1 LHLYLTDVK
10 FSESATEEISF
21 FLNGGSDD
29 SVESKTADDHA
40 VAVTSEAQP
49 SSTSGNRHGGPS
61 ASRLFVW
68 LPSKHPDDDDKNNN
82 SSNEDQEVILE
93 ASCRSLP
100 KENDMISSIV
110 FCRRSGGSSG
120 GSGDTS
126 ATSSFGKI
134 THASQIHC
142 VTLQHQPPNIQ
153 EGSFSTK
160 SNEDVTA
167 STGSTT
173 ITSSVLES
181 LQMYTRECFLPTL
194 TSLVSS
200 MSSPTDGS
208 SSATSPSSQ
217 NETLDLVINKMRE
230 LDVAIVASSRSARL
244 PHVVLNIHERINS
257 VASKKQTDKFDWD
270 ELQLRDCL
278 NDDSYLNAI
287 QAGVSQWIDQIRQIT
302 VLPSSIV
309 NTSSSNFNDMPIT
322 TAIEE
327 ITFWTHL
334 STELQS
340 IQDQLHSPGVEI
352 TVAMLRETKRFVATL
367 ALENNTGLEQA
378 ITITN
383 DVIQFVKPYPITQL
397 QTAAHQKQF
406 DPIATAMNA
415 IFDHLPKIRQSR
427 YYSLD
432 RCASLLSATTSI
444 LRDSML
450 SVLQEQ
456 CNNSV
461 GGIIFL
467 EYKEYENKVRFPTLD
482 VFVQFD
488 DRFTEWKDFILDQGR
503 RRKIPGLNRILEKMT
518 LYHLPLKERLDR
530 IHEFRYQ
537 HEKLREVV
545 HAVLREDEPEAIQQV
560 DQTPRH
566 VFASIN
572 VLDLSTAGT
581 NSLNMALEDYDVQMD
596 ALEERLARLL
606 RDKLQACR
614 VCAFHGYCLLLKLCY
629 ICIV

>member
-1 LHLYLTDVK
+1 MHLYLSDVT
-10 FSESATEEISF
+10 FSESANEEISF
-21 FLNGGSDD
+21 FLNGGSNGVENTTGNNDD
-29 SVESKTADDHA
+29 NEDTGA
-40 VAVTSEAQP
+40 VVSEMQP
-49 SSTSGNRHGGPS
+49 TTSGSRSGPP

-68 LPSKHPDDDDKNNN
+68 LPTKKPDDDPD
-82 SSNEDQEVILE
+82 VVLLE
-93 ASCRSLP
+93 ASCQQLP
-100 KENDMISSIV
+100 KQNDMISSMV
-110 FCRRSGGSSG
+110 FCHRSSGNGGSSG
-120 GSGDTS
+120 GSGSGSTS
-126 ATSSFGKI
+126 KI

-142 VTLQHQPPNIQ
+142 VTLQHQEPSIQ
-153 EGSFSTK
+153 EGNANTTK
-160 SNEDVTA
+160 STEDATA
-167 STGSTT
+167 SSSTT
-173 ITSSVLES
+173 ITSAVLES

-208 SSATSPSSQ
+208 SSATSPSGSS
-217 NETLDLVINKMRE
+217 ETLDLVINKMRE
-230 LDVAIVASSRSARL
+230 LDVAIIASSRSARL
-244 PHVVLNIHERINS
+244 PHIVLNVNERINT
-257 VASKKQTDKFDWD
+257 VVSKKQTDKVDWD
-270 ELQLRDCL
+270 VLQLRDCL
-278 NDDSYLNAI
+278 NDDSYLNTI
-287 QAGVSQWIDQIRQIT
+287 QTGVSQWIDQIRQIT
-302 VLPSSIV
+302 VLPSSTV
-309 NTSSSNFNDMPIT
+309 NASSSFNDMSPII

-327 ITFWTHL
+327 ITFWTQL

-383 DVIQFVKPYPITQL
+383 DVNQFIKPYPIAQL

-427 YYSLD
+427 YYTLD
-432 RCASLLSATTSI
+432 RCAALLSATTTI

-456 CNNSV
+456 SNNSA

-467 EYKEYENKVRFPTLD
+467 DYKEYENKIRFPTLD

-488 DRFTEWKDFILDQGR
+488 DRFAEWKDFILDQGR
-503 RRKIPGLNRILEKMT
+503 RRKITGLNRILEKMT
-518 LYHLPLKERLDR
+518 LHHLPLKERLDQ

-560 DQTPRH
+560 DQTPRQI
-566 VFASIN
+566 FASIN
-572 VLDLSTAGT
+572 VLDLSNGGT
-581 NSLNMALEDYDVQMD
+581 NSLNMALEDYDIQMD

-606 RDKLQACR
+606 RDKLQSCR
-614 VCAFHGYCLLLKLCY
+614 VRASLRLICACVGFFQ
-629 ICIV
+629 IPS

>member
-1 LHLYLTDVK
+1 MHLYLSDVT
-10 FSESATEEISF
+10 FSESANEEISF
-21 FLNGGSDD
+21 FLNGGSNGVENTTGNNDD
-29 SVESKTADDHA
+29 NEDTGA
-40 VAVTSEAQP
+40 VVSEMQP
-49 SSTSGNRHGGPS
+49 TTSGSRSGPP

-68 LPSKHPDDDDKNNN
+68 LPTKKPDDDPD
-82 SSNEDQEVILE
+82 VVLLE
-93 ASCRSLP
+93 ASCQQLP
-100 KENDMISSIV
+100 KQNDMISSMV
-110 FCRRSGGSSG
+110 FCHRGGSNGGSSG
-120 GSGDTS
+120 GSGSGSTS
-126 ATSSFGKI
+126 KI

-142 VTLQHQPPNIQ
+142 VTLQHQEPSIQ
-153 EGSFSTK
+153 EGNANTTK
-160 SNEDVTA
+160 STEDATA
-167 STGSTT
+167 SSSTT
-173 ITSSVLES
+173 ITSAVLES

-208 SSATSPSSQ
+208 SSATSPSGSS
-217 NETLDLVINKMRE
+217 ETLDLVINKMRE
-230 LDVAIVASSRSARL
+230 LDVAIIASSRSARL
-244 PHVVLNIHERINS
+244 PHIVLNVNERINA
-257 VASKKQTDKFDWD
+257 VVSKKQTDKVDWD
-270 ELQLRDCL
+270 VLQLRDCL
-278 NDDSYLNAI
+278 NDDSYLNTI
-287 QAGVSQWIDQIRQIT
+287 QTGVSQWIDQIRQIT
-302 VLPSSIV
+302 VLPSSTV
-309 NTSSSNFNDMPIT
+309 NASSSFNDMSPII

-327 ITFWTHL
+327 ITFWTQL

-383 DVIQFVKPYPITQL
+383 DVNQFIKPYPIAQL

-427 YYSLD
+427 YYTLD
-432 RCASLLSATTSI
+432 RCAALLSATTTI

-456 CNNSV
+456 SNNSA

-467 EYKEYENKVRFPTLD
+467 DYKEYENKIRFPTLD

-488 DRFTEWKDFILDQGR
+488 DRFAEWKDFILDQGR
-503 RRKIPGLNRILEKMT
+503 RRKITGLNRILEKMT
-518 LYHLPLKERLDR
+518 LHHLPLKERLDQ

-560 DQTPRH
+560 DQTPRQI
-566 VFASIN
+566 FASIN
-572 VLDLSTAGT
+572 VLDLSNGGT
-581 NSLNMALEDYDVQMD
+581 NSLNMALEDYDIQMD

-606 RDKLQACR
+606 RDKLQSCR
-614 VCAFHGYCLLLKLCY
+614 VRASLRLICACVGFFQ
-629 ICIV
+629 IPS

>member
-1 LHLYLTDVK
+1 MHLYLSDVT
-10 FSESATEEISF
+10 FSESANEEISF
-21 FLNGGSDD
+21 FLNGGSNGVENTTGNNDD
-29 SVESKTADDHA
+29 NEDTGA
-40 VAVTSEAQP
+40 VVSEMQP
-49 SSTSGNRHGGPS
+49 TTSGSRSGPP

-68 LPSKHPDDDDKNNN
+68 LPTKKPDDDPD
-82 SSNEDQEVILE
+82 VVLLE
-93 ASCRSLP
+93 ASCQQLP
-100 KENDMISSIV
+100 KQNDMISSMV
-110 FCRRSGGSSG
+110 FCHRSSGSGGSSG
-120 GSGDTS
+120 GSGSGSTS
-126 ATSSFGKI
+126 KI

-142 VTLQHQPPNIQ
+142 VTLQHQEPSIQ
-153 EGSFSTK
+153 GGNANTTK
-160 SNEDVTA
+160 STEDATA
-167 STGSTT
+167 SSSTT
-173 ITSSVLES
+173 ITSAVLES

-208 SSATSPSSQ
+208 SSATSPSGSS
-217 NETLDLVINKMRE
+217 ETLDLVINKMRE
-230 LDVAIVASSRSARL
+230 LDVAIIASSRSARL
-244 PHVVLNIHERINS
+244 PHIVLNVNERINA
-257 VASKKQTDKFDWD
+257 VVSKKQTDKVDWD
-270 ELQLRDCL
+270 VLQLRDCL
-278 NDDSYLNAI
+278 NDDSYLNTI
-287 QAGVSQWIDQIRQIT
+287 QTGVSQWIDQIRQIT
-302 VLPSSIV
+302 VLPSSTV
-309 NTSSSNFNDMPIT
+309 NASSSFNDMSPII

-327 ITFWTHL
+327 ITFWTQL

-383 DVIQFVKPYPITQL
+383 DVNQFIKPYPIAQL

-427 YYSLD
+427 YYTLD
-432 RCASLLSATTSI
+432 RCAALLSATTTI

-456 CNNSV
+456 SNNSA

-467 EYKEYENKVRFPTLD
+467 DYKEYENKIRFPTLD

-488 DRFTEWKDFILDQGR
+488 DRFAEWKDFILDQGR
-503 RRKIPGLNRILEKMT
+503 RRKITGLNRILEKMT
-518 LYHLPLKERLDR
+518 LHHLPLKERLDQ

-560 DQTPRH
+560 DQTPRQI
-566 VFASIN
+566 FASIN
-572 VLDLSTAGT
+572 VLDLSNGGT
-581 NSLNMALEDYDVQMD
+581 NSLNMALEDYDIQMD

-606 RDKLQACR
+606 RDKLQSCR
-614 VCAFHGYCLLLKLCY
+614 VRASLRLICACVGFFQ
-629 ICIV
+629 IPS

>member
-1 LHLYLTDVK
+1 MHLYLSDVT
-10 FSESATEEISF
+10 FSESANEEISF
-21 FLNGGSDD
+21 FLNGGSNGVENTTGNNDD
-29 SVESKTADDHA
+29 NEDTGA
-40 VAVTSEAQP
+40 VVSEMQP
-49 SSTSGNRHGGPS
+49 TTSGSRSGPP

-68 LPSKHPDDDDKNNN
+68 LPTKKPDDDPD
-82 SSNEDQEVILE
+82 VVLLE
-93 ASCRSLP
+93 ASCQQLP
-100 KENDMISSIV
+100 KQNDMISSMV
-110 FCRRSGGSSG
+110 FCHRSSGSGGSSG
-120 GSGDTS
+120 GSGSGSTS
-126 ATSSFGKI
+126 KI

-142 VTLQHQPPNIQ
+142 VTLQHQEPSIQ
-153 EGSFSTK
+153 EGNANTTK
-160 SNEDVTA
+160 STEDATA
-167 STGSTT
+167 SSSTT
-173 ITSSVLES
+173 ITSAVLES

-208 SSATSPSSQ
+208 SSATSTSSS

-230 LDVAIVASSRSARL
+230 LDVAIIASSRSARL
-244 PHVVLNIHERINS
+244 PHIVLNVNERINA
-257 VASKKQTDKFDWD
+257 VVSKKQTDKVDWD
-270 ELQLRDCL
+270 VLQLRDCL
-278 NDDSYLNAI
+278 NDDSYLNTI
-287 QAGVSQWIDQIRQIT
+287 QTGVSQWIDQIRQIT
-302 VLPSSIV
+302 VLPSSTV
-309 NTSSSNFNDMPIT
+309 NASSSFNDMSPII

-327 ITFWTHL
+327 ITFWTQL

-383 DVIQFVKPYPITQL
+383 DVNQFIKPYPIAQL

-427 YYSLD
+427 YYTLD
-432 RCASLLSATTSI
+432 RCAALLSATTTI

-456 CNNSV
+456 SNNSA

-467 EYKEYENKVRFPTLD
+467 DYKEYENKIRFPTLD

-488 DRFTEWKDFILDQGR
+488 DRFAEWKDFILDQGR
-503 RRKIPGLNRILEKMT
+503 RRKITGLNRILEKMT
-518 LYHLPLKERLDR
+518 LHHLPLKERLDQ

-560 DQTPRH
+560 DQTPRQI
-566 VFASIN
+566 FASIN
-572 VLDLSTAGT
+572 VLDLSNGGT
-581 NSLNMALEDYDVQMD
+581 NSLNMALEDYDIQMD

-606 RDKLQACR
+606 RDKLQSCR
-614 VCAFHGYCLLLKLCY
+614 VRASLRLICACVGFFQ
-629 ICIV
+629 IPS

>member
-1 LHLYLTDVK
+1 MHLYLSDVT
-10 FSESATEEISF
+10 FSESANEEISF
-21 FLNGGSDD
+21 FLNGGSNGVENTTGNNDD
-29 SVESKTADDHA
+29 NEDTGA
-40 VAVTSEAQP
+40 VVSEMQP
-49 SSTSGNRHGGPS
+49 TTSGSRSGPP

-68 LPSKHPDDDDKNNN
+68 LPTKKPDDDPD
-82 SSNEDQEVILE
+82 VVLLE
-93 ASCRSLP
+93 ASCQQLP
-100 KENDMISSIV
+100 KQNDMISSMV
-110 FCRRSGGSSG
+110 FCHRSSGNGGSSG
-120 GSGDTS
+120 GSGSGSTS
-126 ATSSFGKI
+126 KI

-142 VTLQHQPPNIQ
+142 VTLQHQEPSIQ
-153 EGSFSTK
+153 GGNANTTK
-160 SNEDVTA
+160 STEDATA
-167 STGSTT
+167 SSSTT
-173 ITSSVLES
+173 ITSAVLES

-208 SSATSPSSQ
+208 SSATSPSGSS
-217 NETLDLVINKMRE
+217 ETLDLVINKMRE
-230 LDVAIVASSRSARL
+230 LDVAIIASSRSARL
-244 PHVVLNIHERINS
+244 PHIVLNVNERINT
-257 VASKKQTDKFDWD
+257 VVSKKQTDKVDWD
-270 ELQLRDCL
+270 VLQLRDCL
-278 NDDSYLNAI
+278 NDDSYLNTI
-287 QAGVSQWIDQIRQIT
+287 QTGVSQWIDQIRQIT
-302 VLPSSIV
+302 VLPSSTV
-309 NTSSSNFNDMPIT
+309 NASSSFNDMSPII

-327 ITFWTHL
+327 ITFWTQL

-383 DVIQFVKPYPITQL
+383 DVNQFIKPYPIAQL

-427 YYSLD
+427 YYTLD
-432 RCASLLSATTSI
+432 RCAALLSATTTI

-456 CNNSV
+456 SNNSA

-467 EYKEYENKVRFPTLD
+467 DYKEYENKIRFPTLD

-488 DRFTEWKDFILDQGR
+488 DRFAEWKDFILDQGR
-503 RRKIPGLNRILEKMT
+503 RRKITGLNRILEKMT
-518 LYHLPLKERLDR
+518 LHHLPLKERLDQ

-560 DQTPRH
+560 DQTPRQI
-566 VFASIN
+566 FASIN
-572 VLDLSTAGT
+572 VLDLSNGGT
-581 NSLNMALEDYDVQMD
+581 NSLNMALEDYDIQMD

-606 RDKLQACR
+606 RDKLQSCR
-614 VCAFHGYCLLLKLCY
+614 VRASLRLICACVGFFQ
-629 ICIV
+629 IPS

>member
-1 LHLYLTDVK
+1 MHLYLSDVT
-10 FSESATEEISF
+10 FSESANEEISF
-21 FLNGGSDD
+21 FLNGGSHGVENTTGNNDD
-29 SVESKTADDHA
+29 NEDTGA
-40 VAVTSEAQP
+40 VVSETQP
-49 SSTSGNRHGGPS
+49 PTSGSRSGPP

-68 LPSKHPDDDDKNNN
+68 LPTKKPDDDPD
-82 SSNEDQEVILE
+82 VVLLE
-93 ASCRSLP
+93 ASCQQLP
-100 KENDMISSIV
+100 KQNDMISSMV
-110 FCRRSGGSSG
+110 FCHRSSGSGGSSG
-120 GSGDTS
+120 GSGSGSTS
-126 ATSSFGKI
+126 KI

-142 VTLQHQPPNIQ
+142 VTLQHQEPSIQ
-153 EGSFSTK
+153 EGNANTTK
-160 SNEDVTA
+160 STEDATA
-167 STGSTT
+167 SSSTT
-173 ITSSVLES
+173 ITSAVLES

-208 SSATSPSSQ
+208 SSATSPSGSS
-217 NETLDLVINKMRE
+217 ETLDLVINKMRE
-230 LDVAIVASSRSARL
+230 LDVAIIASSRSARL
-244 PHVVLNIHERINS
+244 PHIVLNVNERINT
-257 VASKKQTDKFDWD
+257 VVSKKQTDKVDWD
-270 ELQLRDCL
+270 VLQLRDCL
-278 NDDSYLNAI
+278 NDDSYLNTI
-287 QAGVSQWIDQIRQIT
+287 QTGVSQWIDQIRQIT
-302 VLPSSIV
+302 VLPSSTV
-309 NTSSSNFNDMPIT
+309 NASSSFNDMSPII

-327 ITFWTHL
+327 ITFWTQL

-383 DVIQFVKPYPITQL
+383 DVNQFIKPYPIAQL

-427 YYSLD
+427 YYTLD
-432 RCASLLSATTSI
+432 RCAALLSATTTI

-456 CNNSV
+456 SNNSA

-467 EYKEYENKVRFPTLD
+467 DYKEYENKIRFPTLD

-488 DRFTEWKDFILDQGR
+488 DRFAEWKDFILDQGR
-503 RRKIPGLNRILEKMT
+503 RRKITGLNRILEKMT
-518 LYHLPLKERLDR
+518 LHHLPLKERLDQ

-560 DQTPRH
+560 DQTPRQI
-566 VFASIN
+566 FASIN
-572 VLDLSTAGT
+572 VLDLSNGGT
-581 NSLNMALEDYDVQMD
+581 NSLNMALEDYDIQMD

-606 RDKLQACR
+606 RDKLQSCR
-614 VCAFHGYCLLLKLCY
+614 VRASLRLICACVGFFQ
-629 ICIV
+629 IPS

>member
-1 LHLYLTDVK
+1 MIEFRLSCELHLYLSGIT
-10 FSESATEEISF
+10 FSKSANDEITF
-21 FLNGGSDD
+21 FLNGGSDGIAD
-29 SVESKTADDHA
+29 ITEKADDNEEA
-40 VAVTSEAQP
+40 VAAATEQP
-49 SSTSGNRHGGPS
+49 SSSGGRPL
-61 ASRLFVW
+61 ASRLFIW
-68 LPSKHPDDDDKNNN
+68 LPSRRTSDDVDDPN
-82 SSNEDQEVILE
+82 VVLE
-93 ASCRSLP
+93 ASCQQLP
-100 KENDMISSIV
+100 KQNDMLSSIV
-110 FCRRSGGSSG
+110 FCRRSDSTSGSSG
-120 GSGDTS
+120 GSNDIGTR
-126 ATSSFGKI
+126 KI

-142 VTLQHQPPNIQ
+142 VTLQHQQPTIQ
-153 EGSFSTK
+153 DDNLATK
-160 SNEDVTA
+160 SIEDAPV
-167 STGSTT
+167 STSTT

-200 MSSPTDGS
+200 MSSPSDGS
-208 SSATSPSSQ
+208 SSVTSPSSN

-244 PHVVLNIHERINS
+244 PHIVLNVNERINS
-257 VASKKQTDKFDWD
+257 VASKKQTDKIDWD
-270 ELQLRDCL
+270 ALQLRDCL
-278 NDDSYLNAI
+278 NDDSYLNTI

-302 VLPSSIV
+302 VLPSSTI
-309 NTSSSNFNDMPIT
+309 NTSSSFNDISPIT

-327 ITFWTHL
+327 VTFWTQL
-334 STELQS
+334 SSELQS
-340 IQDQLHSPGVEI
+340 IHDQLHSPGVEI

-378 ITITN
+378 MTISN
-383 DVIQFVKPYPITQL
+383 DVNQFIKPYPITQL

-427 YYSLD
+427 YYTLD
-432 RCASLLSATTSI
+432 RCASLLSSTTI
-444 LRDSML
+444 ELRDSML

-456 CNNSV
+456 CNNNM
-461 GGIIFL
+461 GGIILLDF
-467 EYKEYENKVRFPTLD
+467 KEYENKIRFPTLD

-488 DRFTEWKDFILDQGR
+488 DRYAEWKDFVLDQGR
-503 RRKIPGLNRILEKMT
+503 RRKITGLNRILDKMT
-518 LYHLPLKERLDR
+518 LHHLPLKERLDQ

-566 VFASIN
+566 IFASIN
-572 VLDLSTAGT
+572 VLDLSNAGT

-614 VCAFHGYCLLLKLCY
+614 VCT
-629 ICIV
+629 

>member
-1 LHLYLTDVK
+1 
-10 FSESATEEISF
+10 
-21 FLNGGSDD
+21 
-29 SVESKTADDHA
+29 
-40 VAVTSEAQP
+40 
-49 SSTSGNRHGGPS
+49 
-61 ASRLFVW
+61 
-68 LPSKHPDDDDKNNN
+68 
-82 SSNEDQEVILE
+82 
-93 ASCRSLP
+93 
-100 KENDMISSIV
+100 MISSMV
-110 FCRRSGGSSG
+110 FCHRGGSNGGSSG
-120 GSGDTS
+120 GSGSGSTS
-126 ATSSFGKI
+126 KI

-142 VTLQHQPPNIQ
+142 VTLQHQEPSIQ
-153 EGSFSTK
+153 EGNANTTK
-160 SNEDVTA
+160 STEDATA
-167 STGSTT
+167 SSSTT
-173 ITSSVLES
+173 ITSAVLES

-208 SSATSPSSQ
+208 SSATSPSGSS
-217 NETLDLVINKMRE
+217 ETLDLVINKMRE
-230 LDVAIVASSRSARL
+230 LDVAIIASSRSARL
-244 PHVVLNIHERINS
+244 PHVVLNVNERINA
-257 VASKKQTDKFDWD
+257 VVSKKQTDKVDWD
-270 ELQLRDCL
+270 VLQLRHCL
-278 NDDSYLNAI
+278 NDDSYLNTI
-287 QAGVSQWIDQIRQIT
+287 QTGVSQWIDQIRQIT
-302 VLPSSIV
+302 VLPSSTV
-309 NTSSSNFNDMPIT
+309 NASSSFNDMSPII

-327 ITFWTHL
+327 ITFWTQL

-383 DVIQFVKPYPITQL
+383 DVNQFIKPYPIAQL

-427 YYSLD
+427 YYTLD
-432 RCASLLSATTSI
+432 RCAALLSATTTI

-456 CNNSV
+456 SNNSA

-467 EYKEYENKVRFPTLD
+467 DYKEYENKIRFPTLD

-488 DRFTEWKDFILDQGR
+488 DRFAEWKDFILDQGR
-503 RRKIPGLNRILEKMT
+503 RRKITGLNRILEKMT
-518 LYHLPLKERLDR
+518 LHHLPLKERLDQ

-560 DQTPRH
+560 DQTPRQI
-566 VFASIN
+566 FASIN
-572 VLDLSTAGT
+572 VLDLSNGGT
-581 NSLNMALEDYDVQMD
+581 NSLNMALEDYDIQMD

-606 RDKLQACR
+606 RDKLQSCR
-614 VCAFHGYCLLLKLCY
+614 VRASLRLICACVGFFQ
-629 ICIV
+629 IPS

>member
-1 LHLYLTDVK
+1 MHLYLSDVT
-10 FSESATEEISF
+10 FSESANEEISF
-21 FLNGGSDD
+21 FLNGGSDG
-29 SVESKTADDHA
+29 VENSTGNNDDNEDTGA
-40 VAVTSEAQP
+40 VVSETQP
-49 SSTSGNRHGGPS
+49 TTSGSRSGPP

-68 LPSKHPDDDDKNNN
+68 LPTKKPDDDPD
-82 SSNEDQEVILE
+82 VVLLE
-93 ASCRSLP
+93 ASCQQLP
-100 KENDMISSIV
+100 KQNDMISSMV
-110 FCRRSGGSSG
+110 FCHRSSGSGGSSG
-120 GSGDTS
+120 GSGSGSTS
-126 ATSSFGKI
+126 KI

-142 VTLQHQPPNIQ
+142 VTLQHQEPSIQ
-153 EGSFSTK
+153 EGNANTTK
-160 SNEDVTA
+160 STEDATA
-167 STGSTT
+167 SSSTT
-173 ITSSVLES
+173 ITSAVLES

-208 SSATSPSSQ
+208 SSATSPSGSS
-217 NETLDLVINKMRE
+217 ETLDLVINKMRE
-230 LDVAIVASSRSARL
+230 LDVAIIASSRSARL
-244 PHVVLNIHERINS
+244 PHIVLNVNERINA
-257 VASKKQTDKFDWD
+257 VVSKKQTDKVDWD
-270 ELQLRDCL
+270 VLQLRDCL
-278 NDDSYLNAI
+278 NDDSYLNTI
-287 QAGVSQWIDQIRQIT
+287 QTGVSQWIDQIRQIT
-302 VLPSSIV
+302 VLPSSTV
-309 NTSSSNFNDMPIT
+309 NASSSFNDMSPII

-327 ITFWTHL
+327 ITFWTQL

-383 DVIQFVKPYPITQL
+383 DVNQFIKPYPIAQL

-427 YYSLD
+427 YYTLD
-432 RCASLLSATTSI
+432 RCAALLSATTTI

-456 CNNSV
+456 SNNSA

-467 EYKEYENKVRFPTLD
+467 DYKEYENKIRFPTLD

-488 DRFTEWKDFILDQGR
+488 DRFAEWKDFILDQGR
-503 RRKIPGLNRILEKMT
+503 RRKITGLNRILEKMT
-518 LYHLPLKERLDR
+518 LHHLPLKERLDQ

-560 DQTPRH
+560 DQTPRQI
-566 VFASIN
+566 FASIN
-572 VLDLSTAGT
+572 VLDLSNGGT
-581 NSLNMALEDYDVQMD
+581 NSLNMALEDYDIQMD

-606 RDKLQACR
+606 RDKLQSCR
-614 VCAFHGYCLLLKLCY
+614 VRASLRLICACVGFFQ
-629 ICIV
+629 IPS

>member
-1 LHLYLTDVK
+1 MHLYLSDVT
-10 FSESATEEISF
+10 FSESANEEISF
-21 FLNGGSDD
+21 FLNGGSHGVENTTGNNDD
-29 SVESKTADDHA
+29 NEDTGA
-40 VAVTSEAQP
+40 VVSETQP
-49 SSTSGNRHGGPS
+49 TTSGSRSGPP

-68 LPSKHPDDDDKNNN
+68 LPTKKSDDDPD
-82 SSNEDQEVILE
+82 VVLLE
-93 ASCRSLP
+93 ASCQQLP
-100 KENDMISSIV
+100 KQNDMISSMV
-110 FCRRSGGSSG
+110 FCHRSSGSGGSSG
-120 GSGDTS
+120 GSGSGSTS
-126 ATSSFGKI
+126 KI

-142 VTLQHQPPNIQ
+142 VTLQHQEPSIQ
-153 EGSFSTK
+153 EGNANTTK
-160 SNEDVTA
+160 STEDATA
-167 STGSTT
+167 SSSTT
-173 ITSSVLES
+173 ITSAVLES

-208 SSATSPSSQ
+208 SSATSPSGSS
-217 NETLDLVINKMRE
+217 ETLDLVINKMRE
-230 LDVAIVASSRSARL
+230 LDVAIIASSRSARL
-244 PHVVLNIHERINS
+244 PHIVLNVNERINA
-257 VASKKQTDKFDWD
+257 VVSKKQTDKVDWD
-270 ELQLRDCL
+270 VLQLRDCL
-278 NDDSYLNAI
+278 NDDSYLNTI
-287 QAGVSQWIDQIRQIT
+287 QTGVSQWIDQIRQIT
-302 VLPSSIV
+302 VLPSSTV
-309 NTSSSNFNDMPIT
+309 NASSSFNDMSPII

-327 ITFWTHL
+327 ITFWTQL

-383 DVIQFVKPYPITQL
+383 DVNQFIKPYPIAQL

-427 YYSLD
+427 YYTLD
-432 RCASLLSATTSI
+432 RCAALLSATTTI

-456 CNNSV
+456 SNNSA

-467 EYKEYENKVRFPTLD
+467 DYKEYENKIRFPTLD

-488 DRFTEWKDFILDQGR
+488 DRFAEWKDFILDQGR
-503 RRKIPGLNRILEKMT
+503 RRKITGLNRILEKMT
-518 LYHLPLKERLDR
+518 LHHLPLKERLDQ

-560 DQTPRH
+560 DQTPRQI
-566 VFASIN
+566 FASIN
-572 VLDLSTAGT
+572 VLDLSNGGT
-581 NSLNMALEDYDVQMD
+581 NSLNMALEDYDIQMD

-606 RDKLQACR
+606 RDKLQSCR
-614 VCAFHGYCLLLKLCY
+614 VRASLRLICACVGFFQ
-629 ICIV
+629 IPS

>member
-1 LHLYLTDVK
+1 MHLYLSDVT
-10 FSESATEEISF
+10 FSESANEEISF
-21 FLNGGSDD
+21 FLNGGSDG
-29 SVESKTADDHA
+29 VENSTGNNDDNEDTGA
-40 VAVTSEAQP
+40 VVSEMQP
-49 SSTSGNRHGGPS
+49 PTSGSRSGPP

-68 LPSKHPDDDDKNNN
+68 LPTKKPDDDPD
-82 SSNEDQEVILE
+82 VVLLE
-93 ASCRSLP
+93 ASCQQLP
-100 KENDMISSIV
+100 KQNDMISSMV
-110 FCRRSGGSSG
+110 FCHRGGSNGGSSG
-120 GSGDTS
+120 GSGSGSTS
-126 ATSSFGKI
+126 KI

-142 VTLQHQPPNIQ
+142 VTLQHQEPSIQ
-153 EGSFSTK
+153 EGNANTTK
-160 SNEDVTA
+160 STEDATA
-167 STGSTT
+167 SSSTT
-173 ITSSVLES
+173 ITSAVLES

-208 SSATSPSSQ
+208 SSATSPSGSS
-217 NETLDLVINKMRE
+217 ETLDLVINKMRE
-230 LDVAIVASSRSARL
+230 LDVAIIASSRSARL
-244 PHVVLNIHERINS
+244 PHIVLNVNERINA
-257 VASKKQTDKFDWD
+257 VVSKKQTDKVDWD
-270 ELQLRDCL
+270 VLQLRDCL
-278 NDDSYLNAI
+278 NDDSYLNTI
-287 QAGVSQWIDQIRQIT
+287 QTGVSQWIDQIRQIT
-302 VLPSSIV
+302 VLPSSTV
-309 NTSSSNFNDMPIT
+309 NASSSFNDMSPII

-327 ITFWTHL
+327 ITFWTQL

-383 DVIQFVKPYPITQL
+383 DVNQFIKPYPIAQL

-427 YYSLD
+427 YYTLD
-432 RCASLLSATTSI
+432 RCAALLSATTTI

-456 CNNSV
+456 SNNSA

-467 EYKEYENKVRFPTLD
+467 DYKEYENKIRFPTLD

-488 DRFTEWKDFILDQGR
+488 DRFAEWKDFILDQGR
-503 RRKIPGLNRILEKMT
+503 RRKITGLNRILEKMT
-518 LYHLPLKERLDR
+518 LHHLPLKERLDQ

-560 DQTPRH
+560 DQTPRQI
-566 VFASIN
+566 FASIN
-572 VLDLSTAGT
+572 VLDLSNGGT
-581 NSLNMALEDYDVQMD
+581 NSLNMALEDYDIQMD

-606 RDKLQACR
+606 RDKLQSCR
-614 VCAFHGYCLLLKLCY
+614 VRASLRLICACVGFFQ
-629 ICIV
+629 IPS

>member
-1 LHLYLTDVK
+1 MHLYLSDVT
-10 FSESATEEISF
+10 FSESANEEISF
-21 FLNGGSDD
+21 FLNGGSDG
-29 SVESKTADDHA
+29 VENTTGNNDDNEDTGA
-40 VAVTSEAQP
+40 VVSETQP
-49 SSTSGNRHGGPS
+49 TTSGSRSGPP

-68 LPSKHPDDDDKNNN
+68 LPTKKSDDDPD
-82 SSNEDQEVILE
+82 VVLLE
-93 ASCRSLP
+93 ASCQQLP
-100 KENDMISSIV
+100 KQNDMISSMV
-110 FCRRSGGSSG
+110 FCHRSSGNGGSSG
-120 GSGDTS
+120 GSGSGSTS
-126 ATSSFGKI
+126 KI

-142 VTLQHQPPNIQ
+142 VTLQHQEPSIQ
-153 EGSFSTK
+153 EGNANTTK
-160 SNEDVTA
+160 STEDATA
-167 STGSTT
+167 SSSTT
-173 ITSSVLES
+173 ITSAVLES

-208 SSATSPSSQ
+208 SSATSPSGS

-230 LDVAIVASSRSARL
+230 LDVAIIASSRSARL
-244 PHVVLNIHERINS
+244 PHVVLNVNERINA
-257 VASKKQTDKFDWD
+257 VVSKKQTDKVDWD
-270 ELQLRDCL
+270 VLQLRDCL
-278 NDDSYLNAI
+278 NDDSYLNTI
-287 QAGVSQWIDQIRQIT
+287 QTGVSQWIDQIRQIT
-302 VLPSSIV
+302 VLPSSTV
-309 NTSSSNFNDMPIT
+309 NASSSFNDMSPII

-327 ITFWTHL
+327 ITFWTQL

-383 DVIQFVKPYPITQL
+383 DVNQFIKPYPIAQL

-427 YYSLD
+427 YYTLD
-432 RCASLLSATTSI
+432 RCAALLSATTTI

-456 CNNSV
+456 SNNSA

-467 EYKEYENKVRFPTLD
+467 DYKEYENKIRFPTLD

-488 DRFTEWKDFILDQGR
+488 DRFAEWKDFILDQGR
-503 RRKIPGLNRILEKMT
+503 RRKITGLNRILEKMT
-518 LYHLPLKERLDR
+518 LHHLPLKERLDQ

-560 DQTPRH
+560 DQTPRQI
-566 VFASIN
+566 FASIN
-572 VLDLSTAGT
+572 VLDLSNGGT
-581 NSLNMALEDYDVQMD
+581 NSLNMALEDYDIQMD

-606 RDKLQACR
+606 RDKLQSCR
-614 VCAFHGYCLLLKLCY
+614 VRASLRLICACVGFFQ
-629 ICIV
+629 IPS